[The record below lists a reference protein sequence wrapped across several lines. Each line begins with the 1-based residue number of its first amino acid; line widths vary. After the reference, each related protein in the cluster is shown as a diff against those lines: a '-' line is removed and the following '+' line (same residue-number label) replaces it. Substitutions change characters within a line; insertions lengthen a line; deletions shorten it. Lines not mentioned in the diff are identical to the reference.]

1 MRAGCAWRGVAAA
14 LGAAAALRAAEGPA
28 DAQYLLSCAGG
39 GAARRAKD
47 ALAVVD
53 QAEQAIDLGRTTLG
67 GWLFWAAGGMIDDAL
82 RSLPDADAAAAV
94 ACARRRLEKNDAA
107 GASRALSAAGNELRR
122 LAAYWDVGEAE
133 PCCAALAALAEA
145 GDCRAAL
152 EGRAP
157 LERDARLE
165 PARTLLETAA
175 GRISAAEEA
184 LSRGRGLDAIARAS
198 EAKSGLRA
206 AILAARL
213 TRAKILVAH
222 ARIMESR
229 GARFRARWTM
239 GRARRALARAEA
251 FAGAADADASK
262 QIRDEIDA
270 VRQLL
275 RAGKNA
281 RAPLAGVE
289 AKISALVGRGYGPWR
304 GRHRAGEGG

>member
-1 MRAGCAWRGVAAA
+1 MRVAGGGRGAR
-14 LGAAAALRAAEGPA
+14 GGGGPPRRRGPA
-28 DAQYLLSCAGG
+28 DAQYRLSYAGG

-82 RSLPDADAAAAV
+82 RSLPDANAVAAV

-107 GASRALSAAGNELRR
+107 GASRALSAAETTRR

-213 TRAKILVAH
+213 SRAKILVAH